1 MNILF
6 FLLLNLKFI
15 LFISSY
21 DKVIINNTDRITT
34 IYHSQKKQN
43 SFSLNN
49 SLTEFDL
56 IQRGLFLD
64 NYYSIDRS
72 LNNNNSKK
80 IRKLSSMTT
89 LNNVGFINLEKNK
102 NINSVYKYIFENLKI
117 YRSNFIL
124 YPYAF
129 NYTDSSLLEDNLI
142 KKESGGI
149 FTLDPKSLTSSFDNI
164 KDITTVEIGQ
174 SKALYD
180 INIGI
185 LSIQSKLNNLN
196 QNLFSEAD
204 LYCSYFIQKTNKVKN
219 CLTDLDQFKSYKETN
234 PSKGAVVY
242 INEDMLFNDIL
253 NEENN
258 FGLLIIPD
266 HIFGTENLI
275 MNKLNTSCVEKIK
288 NFIKNGGNILTSG
301 KSGFLLEKMNIIEN
315 GSYDNKKIL
324 TKVSN
329 DNSFLIDVYGCDG
342 TKNVTNAQQEN
353 FIKQVLCL
361 NYPQKTSITS
371 TYIMEK
377 YDKDF
382 EVLMYVNLTDSNLKL
397 RDSNGD
403 ETNIDLNKNNNFPF
417 LLTKEYVNKDNNDN
431 NNLKGRIFIINSN
444 IMTNSN
450 YASTIF
456 NIILYSMS
464 KNIII
469 NSKIVF
475 EQPSKTTSTE
485 TESEEEEEDINNE
498 DIPIPGGESDI
509 LLQSQITLYNLFNYN
524 IKDISID
531 IFIPDQ
537 VSFIEYNSNCQI
549 SSDNTYYNST
559 LIPNM
564 NLNSYLHCS
573 IENLDKFSVFELKTK
588 IKILDSTVTQKQT
601 AVELIYPFI
610 KYFDTNLNKNLIIN
624 YRAFTVECKRAAV
637 LRATFNPDPA
647 GTYPVWGRGY
657 YSDAVLNVENKE
669 NTYAKNVSFISIVP
683 LISPV
688 TDGSDQTQVAQAIYL
703 YKNYYHSHKYTFP
716 WTSTG
721 GNEYDYIDNDEL
733 NGKGLVYVKDW
744 DTAVRISKISRDEVK
759 HNISSEGIENEIY
772 DPLNFQDGSKLD
784 ILGANIIT
792 STNSENL
799 LLQIAFTDSELFYE
813 HATQRTMVFVDT
825 STEKGAESQYGFIDT
840 ELNLDTSNRNPDNV
854 KTEKIELFFSRND
867 IFFYENENYQLP
879 KGMNLNYVLS
889 VDNYEI
895 DVNENKVETFGQS
908 KSKIYK
914 NGEYN
919 SNNINNDREPLIANE
934 YTNPL
939 LYYKNM
945 KRLNPTNE
953 TDMNEIKSLSDDTI
967 RLTHYLCKITQTN
980 LNRAG
985 NIKYFKEN
993 DDKITGYYEK
1003 YPSLKFIY
1011 AHKIEL
1017 PLDPKITRQGGRV
1030 TIKLDSYTFKDN
1042 KDPIENEYITTSAD
1056 NVAFYKTEYDSASN
1070 SIQLYFKR
1078 GLMPNE
1084 NYGLVSKCEIYIEN
1098 LNMSEIENKNIT
1110 LSIKLEE
1117 LNYDLSA
1124 YDTNYERFT
1133 PQEYSS
1139 QLEAKYSPFFSYPAL
1154 KIENHFTRKNSNTNK
1169 ISHSIKEYELLNP
1182 YSRYGI
1188 YLQELYGHRTIY
1200 GRDEAHHIIDPGVQA
1215 INSGFMKI
1223 SVVGISFIPF
1233 AEFVSHGSHLLIPGA
1248 IETTRIEWTDIWGR
1262 RWHQPIRSLF
1272 VDYPPIP
1279 APLYNF
1285 MMSTTFEIISGKD
1298 EKTQLLEWYSDEK
1311 AYIRVQMK
1319 FTNTYF
1325 KWFSPSICKNNRV
1338 AYLMEEQIHGERDRI
1353 FDMDSVNYNINE
1365 RNDITD
1371 EHYVSFGHS
1380 SIYGNCYTSS
1390 GSYLSGK
1397 EITDDIKDSMNKA
1410 MTCANTND
1418 ANEIKQCAIK
1428 LKELGLP
1435 LLKRRNNKDDEDN
1448 SPSKTYNYGPDIDK
1462 YFPKDFIET
1471 SMWDL
1476 TKRDYVDN
1484 NMDKGYNY
1492 YLDDGLPSLDPGPP
1506 QFPAY
1511 KKPHNFVAFPIYKGL
1526 GYKIDYDRNL
1536 NIKKFAKYKGWWSDN
1551 LQNKDNT
1558 LVAGQE
1564 KINKYSV
1571 NQNDLLNDDDWIDAF
1586 DLKGNDE
1593 LIKYRLKNFYVCL
1606 FNRKRIKINPKQQR
1620 FAYPRNVYYNYVV
1633 PVFPDLLEEDERYT
1647 NFDCSRE
1654 TPFYGRENISEIDN
1668 RVYTS
1673 TDRDWLYFTLG
1684 LRGEAKENINVLLT
1698 LNPYDDRKFEGITK
1712 VQDGGRFTYWNP
1724 PLGPNAYYY
1733 VDNVVNTII
1742 SYRVDLSYDQSLYP
1756 LSFTT
1761 FNSVGYLYQK
1771 IYDKNEELREYT
1783 MTTYTN
1789 SYGFGDSTIT
1799 VYVGGT
1805 EDTNCKVYP
1814 NQKTYV
1820 KITFYNNCGFDWNLL
1835 YNGIEFE
1842 YKGEKTL
1849 NANDFLYS
1857 ITHSIQKPLK
1867 YNFME
1872 VEVPEEI
1879 KNYITIE
1886 PSDHNIEVA
1895 PQFFDFQ
1902 SINVVTIKDG
1912 FEGSYFYKITIKE
1925 DFPEKYKGRLWDIKL
1940 NLKEEYFDMLPGY
1953 NDNIVK
1959 HDYKL
1964 KIPNIK
1970 FGVPY
1975 GKNSKYEGKVFYTLG
1990 RAKNIN
1996 LNYKLFRDFT
2006 PVEVKIIP
2014 EENLN
2019 LLSECVAEN
2028 DKINTKLAEFY
2039 ETKTK
2044 LLSNKINIEINSIEG
2059 DSNFNL
2065 ISYDLSQNYPLL
2077 PYEIY
2082 GSPDITSIYLITKLQ
2097 SDQLE
2102 FSSSLKTYVKN
2113 AKISYND
2120 GNKNKKESYDNYSQG
2135 NSKGAWITLSNNGF
2149 LVSLNESDG
2158 TYYKSLDQTIYS
2170 NDEGIINVN
2179 LTLLN
2184 SGSDT
2189 AFSIDLNLEINN
2201 NVEFIEELYDTSIA
2215 NYSSLDSNNGK
2226 KNLTFHNF
2234 TLDNNVKKNFKMY
2247 FKFKIN
2253 NENNNNKLRNL
2264 NELNIIDNC
2273 QLSLCQTKECS
2284 SSSKSNSRVLQKIKN
2299 FALFYKIVENLR
2311 PNIKLSIESLGN
2323 FTNPKY
2329 YLKTELEGLENK
2341 ENKYIYEFYYKI
2353 PTYNLIEETFI
2364 ENNNNG
2370 FVNHIPFVMGENE
2383 FIEVDKY
2390 DIEYI
2395 VKIYD
2400 AENNNKFIDSD
2411 SIIIN
2416 EIKNINNSDIE
2427 NKKKFKWWITLIIV
2441 IGALLIILL
2450 GIYLFYL
2457 IKKKKFFSNEKF
2469 EIKSEISND
2478 NKINNNNNN
2487 NNDNKNSVISKQT
2500 NNLYLNINNNDK
2512 SNRSFMKSGS
2522 YDISRFQTDKNNSK
2536 K

>member
-1 MNILF
+1 MIFLF
-6 FLLLNLKFI
+6 FLLINLNYI
-15 LFISSY
+15 LVASSHNN
-21 DKVIINNTDRITT
+21 IIIINTDRITT
-34 IYHSQKKQN
+34 IYHSQKKPKIDSFFIKN
-43 SFSLNN
+43 SQ
-49 SLTEFDL
+49 TEFDL

-72 LNNNNSKK
+72 LNYNNNSSKK

-89 LNNVGFINLEKNK
+89 LKNVGFINLENNS
-102 NINSVYKYIFENLKI
+102 NINRAYKYIFENLKI

-129 NYTDSSLLEDNLI
+129 NYTDTSTPENNLI
-142 KKESGGI
+142 QKESGGI
-149 FTLDPKSLTSSFDNI
+149 FTLDSKSLTTSFDNI
-164 KDITTVEIGQ
+164 KNITTVEIGQ

-185 LSIQSKLNNLN
+185 LSIQSKLNDLN

-219 CLTDLDQFKSYKETN
+219 CLINLEEFKSFKETN
-234 PSKGAVVY
+234 PSQGAVVY
-242 INEDMLFNDIL
+242 INEDMLINDIL

-266 HIFGTENLI
+266 HIFGTEDLI
-275 MNKLNTSCVEKIK
+275 MNKLNSSCVEKIK
-288 NFIKNGGNILTSG
+288 NFIKNGGNVLTSG
-301 KSGFLLEKMNIIEN
+301 KSGLLLEKMNIIEN

-324 TKVSN
+324 TKVSS
-329 DNSFLIDVYGCDG
+329 DTSYLIDVFGCEG
-342 TKNVTNAQQEN
+342 TKNVLNTEQEN

-361 NYPQKTSITS
+361 NYPEKTSITS
-371 TYIMEK
+371 TYIMKK
-377 YDKDF
+377 YDNDF
-382 EVLMYVNLTDSNLKL
+382 EVLMYVNLSNSDLKF
-397 RDSNGD
+397 RDTNGD
-403 ETNIDLNKNNNFPF
+403 ETNVDLNSMDKFPF
-417 LLTKEYVNKDNNDN
+417 LLTKKYVDNE
-431 NNLKGRIFIINSN
+431 NNLKGRIFIVNSN

-464 KNIII
+464 KNIIL

-475 EQPSKTTSTE
+475 ERPSTPE
-485 TESEEEEEDINNE
+485 TIENEEEEEDINDE

-509 LLQSQITLYNLFNYN
+509 LLQSQFTLYNLFNYN
-524 IKDISID
+524 IKDVSID
-531 IFIPDQ
+531 IFIPNN
-537 VSFIEYNSNCQI
+537 VTFIDYNSNCQI

-573 IENLDKFSVFELKTK
+573 IENLDKFSALELEIK
-588 IKILDSTVTQKQT
+588 IKILDSSVMQKQT

-610 KYFDTNLNKNLIIN
+610 KYFDTNTNKNLFIN
-624 YRAFTVECKRAAV
+624 YRAYTVECKRAAV
-637 LRATFNPDPA
+637 LRATFNPDPSA
-647 GTYPVWGRGY
+647 TYPIPGKGF

-688 TDGSDQTQVAQAIYL
+688 TDSSDQSKVAQAIYL
-703 YKNYYHSHKYTFP
+703 YKPYYSSHNYTFP

-721 GNEYDYIDNDEL
+721 GNEYDYIDNYEL
-733 NGKGLVYVKDW
+733 NNKGLVFVRDW
-744 DTAVRISKISRDEVK
+744 DTAVKISKVTREDVLQ
-759 HNISSEGIENEIY
+759 NITQENNGNTIPEN
-772 DPLNFQDGSKLD
+772 PEFQDGNNLD
-784 ILGANIIT
+784 IIGANIIT
-792 STNSENL
+792 NTNSENL

-825 STEKGAESQYGFIDT
+825 STVEGAANQYKKTDSDQ
-840 ELNLDTSNRNPDNV
+840 LDLDDNDKNPDNTN
-854 KTEKIELFFSRND
+854 TEKIELFFSRND
-867 IFFYENENYQLP
+867 IFFYENDNYQLP

-889 VDNYEI
+889 VDDYKPVKEF
-895 DVNENKVETFGQS
+895 DKVETFGES
-908 KSKIYK
+908 KSKKIID
-914 NGEYN
+914 GEYN
-919 SNNINNDREPLIANE
+919 SENVKNGKEPLIANE
-934 YTNPL
+934 YSNPL

-945 KRLNPTNE
+945 RQLNPTLSQ
-953 TDMNEIKSLSDDTI
+953 DMEEIKTLSNNTI
-967 RLTHYLCKITQTN
+967 RLTHYLCKITQEK
-980 LNRAG
+980 LRRAG
-985 NIKYFKEN
+985 NIKYFTEN
-993 DDKITGYYEK
+993 DDGLTGYYTK
-1003 YPSLKFIY
+1003 YKSLKFIY

-1030 TIKLDSYTFKDN
+1030 TIKLNPYKFEGN

-1056 NVAFYKTEYDSASN
+1056 NVAFYKTEFDSDSN
-1070 SIQLYFKR
+1070 SIILYFKR
-1078 GLMPNE
+1078 GLLPNE
-1084 NYGLVSKCEIYIEN
+1084 NYGLVSKCEVYIEN
-1098 LNMSEIENKNIT
+1098 LDTKQNIS
-1110 LSIKLEE
+1110 LSIQLEE
-1117 LNYDLSA
+1117 LNYDLSE
-1124 YDTNYERFT
+1124 YTKNYETFT

-1139 QLEAKYSPFFSYPAL
+1139 QLEAIYSPFFSYPAL
-1154 KIENHFTRKNSNTNK
+1154 KIENHFTRRNSNTNK

-1200 GRDEAHHIIDPGVQA
+1200 GREEAHHIKDPGVQA

-1262 RWHQPIRSLF
+1262 RWHQPIRSLYI
-1272 VDYPPIP
+1272 DYPPVP

-1285 MMSTTFEIISGKD
+1285 MMSTTFEIISAKD
-1298 EKTQLLEWYSDEK
+1298 EKTQLLEWPSDEK

-1325 KWFSPSICKNNRV
+1325 KWFSPSVCKNNNV
-1338 AYLMEEQIHGERDRI
+1338 PYLMNQEIHGDRDRI
-1353 FDMDSVNYNINE
+1353 FDMNSVNYNISESVGNK
-1365 RNDITD
+1365 DD
-1371 EHYVSFGHS
+1371 HYISFGHS
-1380 SIYGNCYTSS
+1380 SVYGKCYTSS
-1390 GSYLSGK
+1390 GSFLSGK
-1397 EITDDIKDSMNKA
+1397 EITDDIKNSMDEA
-1410 MTCANTND
+1410 MTCAGTND
-1418 ANEIKQCAIK
+1418 ANKIKTCAIK
-1428 LKELGLP
+1428 LKELRLP
-1435 LLKRRNNKDDEDN
+1435 LLKRRKNKDDEDN
-1448 SPSKTYNYGPDIDK
+1448 SPSKTYNYSPDIDK
-1462 YFPKDFIET
+1462 YFPTGFIET

-1476 TKRDYVDN
+1476 NKRDYVDD

-1492 YLDDGLPSLDPGPP
+1492 YLDDCLPSLDPGPP

-1536 NIKKFAKYKGWWSDN
+1536 NIKKFEKYKGWWSDN
-1551 LQNKDNT
+1551 LQNKDHT

-1564 KINKYSV
+1564 KVNKYSV
-1571 NQNDLLNDDDWIDAF
+1571 NQNDLLNDNDWIDAY
-1586 DLKGNDE
+1586 DLEGNKT
-1593 LIKYRLKNFYVCL
+1593 LIENRLKNFYVCL
-1606 FNRKRIKINPKQQR
+1606 FNRKRIKINPNQQKL
-1620 FAYPRNVYYNYVV
+1620 AYPRNVYYNYVV
-1633 PVFPDLLEEDERYT
+1633 PIFPDLLENDKRYT
-1647 NFDCSRE
+1647 NFECSRS
-1654 TPFYGRENISEIDN
+1654 TPFYGRENISQIDN

-1698 LNPYDDRKFEGITK
+1698 LTPYDDRKYEGITK

-1742 SYRVDLSYDQSLYP
+1742 SYRVDLNYEQNLYP

-1771 IYDKNEELREYT
+1771 IYDKNEDLREYS

-1789 SYGFGDSTIT
+1789 SYGFGDSTVT

-1814 NQKTYV
+1814 KQKTYV
-1820 KITFYNNCGFDWNLL
+1820 KITFYNNCGFDWNLKAT
-1835 YNGIEFE
+1835 GIDFE

-1849 NANDFLYS
+1849 NAHDFLYS
-1857 ITHSIQKPLK
+1857 ITHSIQKPLS

-1872 VEVPEEI
+1872 VEVPEQI
-1879 KNYITIE
+1879 KDYITIE
-1886 PSDHNIEVA
+1886 PSDHNIDVA

-1912 FEGSYFYKITIKE
+1912 FEGSYFYKLTIKE
-1925 DFPEKYKGRLWDIKL
+1925 NFPEKYKGRLWDIKV
-1940 NLKEEYFDMLPGY
+1940 NLKEEYFDMLPGF

-1975 GKNSKYEGKVFYTLG
+1975 GNDSKFKGKVFYTLG

-1996 LNYKLFRDFT
+1996 LNYKLFKDFT

-2014 EENLN
+2014 EENIN
-2019 LLSECVAEN
+2019 LLSESTNNIEN
-2028 DKINTKLAEFY
+2028 INTKLAEFY
-2039 ETKTK
+2039 ETKTNS
-2044 LLSNKINIEINSIEG
+2044 LPNKINIEINSIEG

-2082 GSPDITSIYLITKLQ
+2082 GSPDVTSIYLITKLK

-2102 FSSSLKTYVKN
+2102 FSSNLKTYVKN
-2113 AKISYND
+2113 AKVSYND
-2120 GNKNKKESYDNYSQG
+2120 GNKNKKDSFNDYSQG
-2135 NSKGAWITLSNNGF
+2135 TSKGAWITLSNNGY
-2149 LVSLNESDG
+2149 LVSLNESDK
-2158 TYYKSLDQTIYS
+2158 TYYKSLDQTIYN
-2170 NDEGIINVN
+2170 NDEGVINVN

-2184 SGSDT
+2184 SGSDN
-2189 AFSIDLNLEINN
+2189 AYRINLNLEINN
-2201 NVEFIEELYDTSIA
+2201 NVEFIEDLYGNKNIKYSI
-2215 NYSSLDSNNGK
+2215 SNLNNEN
-2226 KNLTFHNF
+2226 KNLTLHDL
-2234 TLDNNVKKNFKMY
+2234 TLNNNDKYKFIL
-2247 FKFKIN
+2247 FFRFKIN
-2253 NENNNNKLRNL
+2253 NRLRNL
-2264 NELNIIDNC
+2264 NELNIINNC
-2273 QLSLCQTKECS
+2273 QLSLCQTIECS
-2284 SSSKSNSRVLQKIKN
+2284 ASTSSTSRVIQKIKN
-2299 FALFYKIVENLR
+2299 FALSYKIVENPR
-2311 PNIKLSIESLGN
+2311 PSVKLSIESLGT

-2329 YLKTELEGLENK
+2329 YLKTKLEGLENK

-2353 PTYNLIEETFI
+2353 PTFNLLEENLIQNSTKGI
-2364 ENNNNG
+2364 
-2370 FVNHIPFVMGENE
+2370 VTHAPFVMGEKN

-2395 VKIYD
+2395 VKIYN
-2400 AENNNKFIDSD
+2400 AENNNEFIDSD
-2411 SIIIN
+2411 SIIVN
-2416 EIKNINNSDIE
+2416 ENMNNSNEAFIIKN
-2427 NKKKFKWWITLIIV
+2427 NKKKWWITVLII
-2441 IGALLIILL
+2441 IGVLLIILL
-2450 GIYLFYL
+2450 GIYLFFF
-2457 IKKKKFFSNEKF
+2457 IKKKKLFSNKKELIKN
-2469 EIKSEISND
+2469 EIE
-2478 NKINNNNNN
+2478 NNNNNF
-2487 NNDNKNSVISKQT
+2487 NDNV
-2500 NNLYLNINNNDK
+2500 NINNNK
-2512 SNRSFMKSGS
+2512 KNEIAKKNNQLYLNLNNENSNRSFLKAGS
-2522 YDISRFQTDKNNSK
+2522 YDISRFQTEKNNK
-2536 K
+2536 KK